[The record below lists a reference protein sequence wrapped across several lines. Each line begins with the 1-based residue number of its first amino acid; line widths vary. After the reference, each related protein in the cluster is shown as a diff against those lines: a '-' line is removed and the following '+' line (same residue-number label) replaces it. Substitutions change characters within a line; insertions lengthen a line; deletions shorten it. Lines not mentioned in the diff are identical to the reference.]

1 MSRIQKLL
9 RKSAAGKT
17 REVKVG
23 EHEKPC
29 LTIRSQILLRQEG
42 GIRLPSVKSPPR
54 VKNPSH
60 LGQGHKAAWQL
71 RASTSKLQTQP
82 PTKELRSKREGD
94 AVPIIDMISS
104 VRTIG
109 AVGIDYERE

>member
-9 RKSAAGKT
+9 RKSAAGRT

-23 EHEKPC
+23 EHEKPG

-42 GIRLPSVKSPPR
+42 SIRLPSVKSPPR
-54 VKNPSH
+54 VKNPSY
-60 LGQGHKAAWQL
+60 LGQGYKTAWQL

-82 PTKELRSKREGD
+82 PTEELRSKREGD
-94 AVPIIDMISS
+94 AVSVIDMISA
-104 VRTIG
+104 VRKSG
-109 AVGIDYERE
+109 AGDIDYERG